1 MLYYFR
7 VKKMKKYRLE
17 LVLFIIDA
25 IYMIIELIASR
36 LLSPYFGNSNLVWT
50 SIIGIILLS
59 NSIGNFIGGK
69 IADKDCSKN
78 NLKLILKVSGGIVLL
93 IPFIQEFIL
102 VGIASIF
109 SSIKIGAIIS
119 ATLLFFIPS
128 MLFGFFSPI
137 IIKLKMND
145 LENAGQTSG
154 RLYAIATLGGLTGT
168 FFGGFCLLP
177 AFGSNQLLFMLA
189 AILFLLVLV
198 VGEINIKKDLI
209 FVIISVILSI
219 SFFYIFNSINTLQG
233 AAVISGSYNSIVS
246 YDTQYG
252 KVCIYN
258 TETEN
263 GSIRTLLVGKGH
275 ESATFIDKDKCNE
288 LVYEYTKYYDLM
300 FKSSKEIKNTLMIGG
315 AGYSYPK
322 YYISKYPDKSMD
334 VVEIDEDITKIA
346 KEYFYL
352 DKLIEDYNLEK
363 NNRLGLIAE
372 DGRTYLNKNT
382 KKYDAILNDAFA
394 GETPAATL
402 TTFEAAKKVYNSL
415 TENGLY
421 LSNVISSAEGE
432 NSKFIKAEVN
442 TLKQVFKN
450 VYVVPCSDYN
460 NYEIV
465 QNNMVIA
472 TDATLNLENTVDL
485 NILDNTIILTDNYC
499 PVDSL
504 IPNI

>member
-1 MLYYFR
+1 
-7 VKKMKKYRLE
+7 MKKYRLE
-17 LVLFIIDA
+17 FVLFMVDA
-25 IYMIIELIASR
+25 IYMILELIASR

-78 NLKLILKVSGGIVLL
+78 NLKFLLKLSGILVFI
-93 IPFIQEFIL
+93 IPFMQEFVLAYTSSLI
-102 VGIASIF
+102 
-109 SSIKIGAIIS
+109 SSIKVGAIIS
-119 ATLLFFIPS
+119 AILLFFIPS

-145 LENAGQTSG
+145 LDNAGQTSG
-154 RLYAIATLGGLTGT
+154 RLYAIATLGGLSGT

-189 AILFLLVLV
+189 AILFLLILII
-198 VGEINIKKDLI
+198 GEINIKRDLI
-209 FVIISVILSI
+209 PVIIYVTLSF
-219 SFFYIFNSINTLQG
+219 SFFYIFNEWNKIQG
-233 AAVISGSYNSIVS
+233 VDVLDGSYDSLVS

-258 TETEN
+258 TEN
-263 GSIRTLLVGKGH
+263 GEDSYRTLLVGKGH
-275 ESATFIDKDKCNE
+275 ESATYIDENKCNE

-300 FKSSKEIKNTLMIGG
+300 FESSKEIKNVLMIGG

-322 YYISKYPDKSMD
+322 YYISNYLDKSID

-352 DKLIEDYNLEK
+352 DKLIKDYNLNE

-394 GETPAATL
+394 GETPAVTL
-402 TTFEAAKKVYNSL
+402 TTLEAAQKVYNSL
-415 TENGLY
+415 SKNGLY
-421 LSNVISSAEGE
+421 LSNVISSIDGE
-432 NSKFIKAEVN
+432 NSKFIKTEVN

-450 VYVVPCSDYN
+450 VYVVPCNDLN
-460 NYEIV
+460 NHETT
-465 QNNMVIA
+465 QNNMVVA
-472 TDATLNLENTVDL
+472 TDSILNLENAIDL
-485 NILDNTIILTDNYC
+485 NISSDTIILTDNYC
-499 PVDSL
+499 PIDSL
-504 IPNI
+504 IPN